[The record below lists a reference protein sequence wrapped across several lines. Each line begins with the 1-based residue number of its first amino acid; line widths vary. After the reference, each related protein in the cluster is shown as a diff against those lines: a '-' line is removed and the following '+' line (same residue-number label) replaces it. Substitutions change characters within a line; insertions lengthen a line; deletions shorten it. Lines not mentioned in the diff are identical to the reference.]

1 MNPASP
7 TAQVDLSTEELI
19 ERALRDNE
27 GTLSSTDA
35 LVVNTGHRTGRSPKD
50 RFYVSD
56 AETQNTINWGT
67 VNRPFDAAQFDQLW
81 TRVGAYLNERNHY
94 VGHLHAGAD
103 PDQYIPL
110 RVSTETAWHQIFA
123 RTLFIV
129 PSAWNPGS
137 KDGWQIL
144 NAPGFV
150 CEPERDG
157 TNSDGVVIINLSQRK
172 ILIAGMRYAG
182 EMKKAV
188 FSALNYLLPSA
199 DILPMHCSAN
209 MGKDGTTA
217 LFFGLSGTGKTTLS
231 ADPKRLLIGDDE
243 HGWGRSGIFNFEGGC
258 YAKCINLS
266 EKNEPMIWQ
275 AIRRGAVL
283 ENVVIDDQGV
293 ADYTDVS
300 LTENTR
306 AAYPLTLI
314 DQRVPENRGPEPKT
328 VVFLTC
334 DLTGVLPPVSRLSS
348 EAAAYHFLSGYT
360 ALVGSTEMGAAKG
373 IKSTFSMCFGAPFF
387 PRPPQVYA
395 DLLRQRVAE
404 SGADVYL
411 VNTGWTQGGYG
422 EGRRFNI
429 PETRAI
435 IDAVV
440 SGSLKD
446 VPVTRLPGIN
456 LDVPAAVPGIDSSLL
471 NPRDGWADP
480 AKYDAAAANLIA
492 QFNENFK
499 QFDVSADIVA
509 AGPQAFSGQ
518 STVQKSA

>member
-7 TAQVDLSTEELI
+7 TALVDLSTEQLI
-19 ERALRDNE
+19 ERALENNE
-27 GTLSSTDA
+27 GTLSSTGA
-35 LVVNTGHRTGRSPKD
+35 LVVTTGHRTGRSPKD

-56 AETQNTINWGT
+56 SETEQTINWGP
-67 VNRPFDAAQFDQLW
+67 VNRPFDKDKFAALW
-81 TRVGAYLNERNHY
+81 ARVAAYLAERPHY
-94 VGHLHAGAD
+94 VGHLHAGASTEH
-103 PDQYIPL
+103 YIPL
-110 RVSTETAWHQIFA
+110 EVSTETAWHQMFA

-129 PSAWNPGS
+129 PEAWNTAQKAP
-137 KDGWQIL
+137 WQIL

-157 TNSDGVVIINLSQRK
+157 TNSEAAVIINLTQRQ

-188 FSALNYLLPSA
+188 FSSLNYLLPSA

-231 ADPKRLLIGDDE
+231 ADPKRFLIGDDE
-243 HGWGRSGIFNFEGGC
+243 HGWGRTGIFNFEGGC

-283 ENVVIDDQGV
+283 ENVVLDANNV
-293 ADYTDVS
+293 ADYNDVS

-314 DQRVPENRGPEPKT
+314 EQRVADNNGPEPKA

-334 DLTGVLPPVSRLSS
+334 DLTGVLPPVAKLSS

-422 EGRRFNI
+422 DGRRFNI

-440 SGSLKD
+440 TGALKD
-446 VPVTRLPGIN
+446 VPTQRLPGIN
-456 LDVPAAVPGIDSSLL
+456 LDVPVEVPGVDSSLL
-471 NPRDGWADP
+471 NPRMSWSDP
-480 AKYDAAAANLIA
+480 AKYDAAAADLIA
-492 QFNENFK
+492 QFNQNFK
-499 QFDVSADIVA
+499 QFDVTEDIVA
-509 AGPQAFSGQ
+509 AGPQALE
-518 STVQKSA
+518 TATA